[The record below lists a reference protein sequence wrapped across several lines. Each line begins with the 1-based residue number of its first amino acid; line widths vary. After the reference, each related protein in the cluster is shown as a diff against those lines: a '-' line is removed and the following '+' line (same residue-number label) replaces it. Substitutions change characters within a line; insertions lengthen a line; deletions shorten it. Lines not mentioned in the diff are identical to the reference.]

1 MLGKIALEEAYEMA
15 GMEAKSRREAALYI
29 NPNDRTRYMR
39 QISDVNDERVKLADD
54 HGIGYTIISLTV
66 PGIQGIADQAE
77 AERRATE
84 VNNWAHNQIKAR
96 PDKLGA
102 FACLSMHDPAQ
113 AGRELTR
120 CVKELGMHGALLCD
134 FQHAG
139 PNGETYKFYDQRE
152 YDVFWKVVCELDV
165 PVYIHPAAPAD
176 VMFDKLYAERKYLI
190 GPPLSFAN
198 GVNLHLMGIIS
209 NGVFDRFPNLKIIVG
224 HLGEHLPLDFW
235 RINHWFE
242 DVKKPIAKDEGNEDN
257 MCKKTIYDYFKQN
270 IWVTTSGHFS
280 THTLKYVVDEIGAD
294 RVLFSVDYPYETIEN
309 CSAWWD
315 GKAEEVKEAVGG
327 VENYRKIGRDN
338 AKKLLK
344 LGSFHDSEAPVS

>member
-1 MLGKIALEEAYEMA
+1 MLGKIALEEAYEVA
-15 GMEAKSRREAALYI
+15 GMEAKSAREAALYI
-29 NPNDRTRYMR
+29 NPTDRDRYMR
-39 QISDVNDERVKLADD
+39 QISDINDERVRLADA

-66 PGIQGIADQAE
+66 PGIQGISDARE

-84 VNNWAHNQIKAR
+84 VNDWAYAQIKER
-96 PDKLGA
+96 PTKLGA
-102 FACLSMHDPAQ
+102 FAALSMHDPVQ
-113 AGRELTR
+113 AGAELRR
-120 CVKELGMHGALLCD
+120 CVEKLGFHGALLCD

-139 PNGETYKFYDQRE
+139 PGGEDYKFYDQPE
-152 YDVFWKVVCELDV
+152 YDAFWRVAVELDV

-176 VMFDKLYAERKYLI
+176 VIYEKLYAPRHYLI

-209 NGVFDRFPNLKIIVG
+209 NGVFDRFPKLKIIVG
-224 HLGEHLPLDFW
+224 HLGEHLPFDFW

-242 DVKKPIAKDEGNEDN
+242 DVKKPIAKEEGKT
-257 MCKKTIYDYFKQN
+257 MCQKTIYDYFKQN

-280 THTLKYVVDEIGAD
+280 TPTLKYVVNEIGAD

-309 CSAWWD
+309 CCAWWD
-315 GKAEEVKEAVGG
+315 GQAEAVKEAVGG

-338 AKKLLK
+338 AKALLR
-344 LGSFHDSEAPVS
+344 LRDFTDADAPVV